1 MERMLHSLFK
11 GNKMLRERE
20 GKERGSEVIGD
31 WSELSINLKSPIIT
45 DRQFVGQTLT
55 LIE

>member
-1 MERMLHSLFK
+1 MVVNEW
-11 GNKMLRERE
+11 GI
-20 GKERGSEVIGD
+20 EVIGD
-31 WSELSINLKSPIIT
+31 WSELSKNLKSPIIT